1 MPDKLLFKAF
11 IPVLVFLFALQP
23 SVKGQTNDS
32 LHHSHKD
39 SSKGIFKK
47 YTYPNPK
54 VAMICSAIVPGL
66 GQAYNHKYWK
76 MPIVYAGIGTMIYFI
91 SYNQALYITAR
102 NAVHN
107 PGDNLYK
114 YYTASDLVSLESQF
128 ERDRNLSII
137 GALFIYML
145 NIVDA
150 NVDAQFHHFDV
161 SDNISLRF
169 TPQLNTDITGKP
181 AIQPGLSFAFKF

>member
-1 MPDKLLFKAF
+1 MPDKFLLKAL
-11 IPVLVFLFALQP
+11 IPVFVFLFALQP
-23 SVKGQTNDS
+23 LKAQTKDTI
-32 LHHSHKD
+32 SHIKKD
-39 SSKGIFKK
+39 SSKGILKK
-47 YTYPNPK
+47 SNYPDPK

-91 SYNQALYITAR
+91 SYNQALYVTCH
-102 NAVHN
+102 NAIHN
-107 PGDNLYK
+107 PQDNLYK
-114 YYTASDLVSLESQF
+114 YYTASDLVTIEAGF

-161 SDNISLRF
+161 SDNISFHF

-181 AIQPGLSFAFKF
+181 TIQPGLSFAFKF